1 MAEYLFDIT
10 QYPLLD
16 KSGNLIYKIENT
28 SGIKEE
34 QRKYPSQYWK
44 TKFKKHQILKIIHS
58 SEQRK
63 TLPPKKVERS
73 KFSHKKLNF
82 QEHLSQIYYLFKRN
96 LKNKMKNKTNL
107 FVTFLAAPILAV
119 FISVILRYSQPES
132 SYSFGANINM
142 PIFIFISVIV
152 FIFLGLS
159 NSLDEIISE
168 RRIISREKKINIK
181 TGYYLLAKN
190 LTLPIFALIQ
200 SILYFFIASIILE
213 IRGVFYVYIIYLL
226 LSAFIGYSLGLLGSA
241 LLKDKNAIIN
251 LLPIVLIPQIIFG
264 GAVIEF
270 EKMNRNIR
278 INAEN
283 VIPEFCQFIPSRWLF
298 EGLFTAQA
306 KLNSYTREISKFNKE
321 QKKNNRLKKEN
332 LITYNKYLE
341 TKKRIKKGKTKILQ
355 NYETENFVSEQINF
369 AVDIID
375 GKFYNNKKNY
385 FLSSMKIFFGKVFKT
400 YNINVLIILFYGFII
415 NLLTYFSIQFYF
427 KRKLR

>member
-1 MAEYLFDIT
+1 
-10 QYPLLD
+10 
-16 KSGNLIYKIENT
+16 
-28 SGIKEE
+28 
-34 QRKYPSQYWK
+34 
-44 TKFKKHQILKIIHS
+44 
-58 SEQRK
+58 
-63 TLPPKKVERS
+63 
-73 KFSHKKLNF
+73 
-82 QEHLSQIYYLFKRN
+82 
-96 LKNKMKNKTNL
+96 MKNKTNL
-107 FVTFLAAPILAV
+107 FVTFLAAPILAI
-119 FISVILRYSQPES
+119 FISVILRYSQPDS

-213 IRGVFYVYIIYLL
+213 IRGVFFVYIIYLL
-226 LSAFIGYSLGLLGSA
+226 LSAFIGYSLGLLGSSI
-241 LLKDKNAIIN
+241 LKDKKALIN
-251 LLPIVLIPQIIFG
+251 LLPLVLIPQIIFG

-270 EKMNRNIR
+270 EKMNRKIR

-321 QKKNNRLKKEN
+321 QKINNRLKKEN
-332 LITYNKYLE
+332 LITSKQYLE
-341 TKKRIKKGKTKILQ
+341 IQKKIKKGKTNILQ
-355 NYETENFVSEQINF
+355 NYETENFVNEQINF

-400 YNINVLIILFYGFII
+400 YNINVLIILFYGFLI